1 MALVHFTL
9 LFHVLLYCSESL
21 CQCSIKY
28 NFLFRY
34 PKISQDLHRFAFAT
48 TALFH
53 SSHVLPGVP
62 VSALCW
68 PSLSQPPRWP
78 DLDVTY
84 QLGLEAVLTISV
96 CCVSDQAAA
105 SHSSS
110 TCQEYPVSWPWSYSL
125 FGEHIWK
132 NAFYWAFPLPPN
144 VSYLR
149 KRVYNLDTSYIFVS
163 WRMVVQSVDMCWVS
177 TLVNISSTLQSIKM
191 PVLFIS
197 PRRYS
202 LIILIQGSASH
213 SAALSKGFNLSS
225 HWSPS

>member
-1 MALVHFTL
+1 MLKVKFSPRNLWNVRDPKPIAFNYRTSLPHSSLRLKWSTLSFPMALVHFTL

-28 NFLFRY
+28 SFLFRY
-34 PKISQDLHRFAFAT
+34 PKISQDLHRLAFAT

-53 SSHVLPGVP
+53 SSHVLSGVP

-84 QLGLEAVLTISV
+84 QLGLETVLTISV

-110 TCQEYPVSWPWSYSL
+110 TCQ
-125 FGEHIWK
+125 
-132 NAFYWAFPLPPN
+132 
-144 VSYLR
+144 
-149 KRVYNLDTSYIFVS
+149 
-163 WRMVVQSVDMCWVS
+163 
-177 TLVNISSTLQSIKM
+177 
-191 PVLFIS
+191 
-197 PRRYS
+197 
-202 LIILIQGSASH
+202 
-213 SAALSKGFNLSS
+213 
-225 HWSPS
+225 